1 MQLRKEEPLSSL
13 WAAWLCNTN
22 KRNQRADSYS
32 TQTGTQ
38 GPEILEEFAFFQI
51 LALFCGPR
59 YTFPSASGSQWHSGT
74 VLPSWN
80 MLCCVLGALVL
91 GHYTPASSRLLV
103 SSRGASKGI
112 PLAPVSVSGMAIKR
126 LPLLLLAD
134 SKLLLQ
140 MRSQHAGEQQQHFP
154 VTERTNMHKH
164 AFPLI

>member
-1 MQLRKEEPLSSL
+1 MDPDIHFQVLAVLSGIQALSSHPETCFVVC
-13 WAAWLCNTN
+13 WVPVGCFGA
-22 KRNQRADSYS
+22 
-32 TQTGTQ
+32 
-38 GPEILEEFAFFQI
+38 GPL
-51 LALFCGPR
+51 
-59 YTFPSASGSQWHSGT
+59 HSC
-74 VLPSWN
+74 LQ
-80 MLCCVLGALVL
+80 
-91 GHYTPASSRLLV
+91 SRLLV